1 MASSEIE
8 NKLAAGHV
16 VLRYAPGRAVA
27 FVTIVL
33 TWALSFGVNVLRAR
47 GILWLDAL
55 DGLAAATL
63 AYTGFVVA
71 VQAVRGI
78 PLLQASEGGIA
89 INSLSGP
96 MFVRWRDAAEFS
108 AGNYQSLGIRLRE
121 EARPVASIWT
131 RIAHGSLRARR
142 TIVVPLLL
150 TVARPT
156 EIADCLSTLRARYGA
171 T

>member
-1 MASSEIE
+1 MEIE
-8 NKLAAGHV
+8 HQLGAGHLV
-16 VLRYAPGRAVA
+16 ICHAPGRTVGFVA
-27 FVTIVL
+27 IVL
-33 TWALSFGVNVLRAR
+33 TWALSFGVSVLRAR
-47 GILWLDAL
+47 WVLWLDAL

-96 MFVRWRDAAEFS
+96 MFVQWRDVAEFS
-108 AGNYQSLGIRLRE
+108 AGNYQSLGIHLRE
-121 EARPVASIWT
+121 EARPVTSVWT
-131 RIAHGSLRARR
+131 RIAHGSLWARG

-156 EIADCLSTLRARYGA
+156 DMADCLRTLRARYGA